1 MFKSVYIYGLGMMG
15 GSLAGSVRKLKM
27 AQKIY
32 AYDISKSNLRFAK
45 KNRIIDNYDQDNFKH
60 LSNADLI
67 IICAPIGAYKKIFS
81 NIKKYKKPDAII
93 TDIGSTK
100 TEIADIYQSIFTKS
114 SNCFIGSHPLTG
126 KESSTVKNSDASL
139 FSDAV
144 VLLTPV
150 SDDNDSNL
158 IGNISKFWRKLT
170 CKIFVLN
177 TKQHDLVL
185 SETSHL
191 PHMVSFA
198 LVNIILNTKSIEK
211 IGDFTGGGFRDF
223 ARLAHSDPTMW
234 QDICLSNSKN
244 IVKSINR
251 LKKEL
256 DLIKSLINKKDKKL
270 FKYFQNIK
278 LKLEINDK

>member
-45 KNRIIDNYDQDNFKH
+45 KNKIIDNYDQDNFKH

-100 TEIADIYQSIFTKS
+100 TEIVNIYKSIFTKN

-126 KESSTVKNSDASL
+126 KESSTVKNSDISL

-150 SDDNDSNL
+150 SDDINL
-158 IGNISKFWRKLT
+158 IKSVGEFWRKLT
-170 CKIFVLN
+170 CKTFVLN
-177 TKQHDLVL
+177 AKQHDLVL

-223 ARLAHSDPTMW
+223 ARLAHSDSTMW

-270 FKYFQNIK
+270 LKYFQNIK

>member
-15 GSLAGSVRKLKM
+15 GSLAGAVKKSKIT
-27 AQKIY
+27 QKIY
-32 AYDISKSNLRFAK
+32 AYDISKSNLSFAK
-45 KNRIIDNYDQDNFKH
+45 KNKIIDNYDQDNFKY

-67 IICAPIGAYKKIFS
+67 IICAPIGAYKKIFR

-100 TEIADIYQSIFTKS
+100 TEITNIYKSIFSKNT
-114 SNCFIGSHPLTG
+114 NCFIGSHPLTG
-126 KESSTVKNSDASL
+126 KESSTVRNSDVSL

-150 SDDNDSNL
+150 SDDINL
-158 IGNISKFWRKLT
+158 IKRIGEFWRKLA
-170 CKIFVLN
+170 CKIFILN
-177 TKQHDLVL
+177 SKQHDLVL

-223 ARLAHSDPTMW
+223 ARRAHSDSTMW

-244 IVKSINR
+244 IVKSINQ

>member
-1 MFKSVYIYGLGMMG
+1 VKKSKIT
-15 GSLAGSVRKLKM
+15 
-27 AQKIY
+27 QKIY
-32 AYDISKSNLRFAK
+32 AYDISKSNLSFAK
-45 KNRIIDNYDQDNFKH
+45 KNKIIDNYDQDDFKH

-67 IICAPIGAYKKIFS
+67 IICAPIGAYKKIFN

-100 TEIADIYQSIFTKS
+100 TEIANIYKSIFNKN

-126 KESSTVKNSDASL
+126 KESSTVKNSDALL
-139 FSDAV
+139 FNGAV

-150 SDDNDSNL
+150 TDDINL
-158 IGNISKFWRKLT
+158 IKSIGEFWRKLA

-177 TKQHDLVL
+177 AKQHDLVL

-223 ARLAHSDPTMW
+223 ARLAHSDSTMW
-234 QDICLSNSKN
+234 QDICISNSKN

-278 LKLEINDK
+278 SKLESNDK

>member
-15 GSLAGSVRKLKM
+15 GSLAGAVKKSKVTH
-27 AQKIY
+27 KIY
-32 AYDISKSNLRFAK
+32 AYDISKSNLSFSK
-45 KNRIIDNYDQDNFKH
+45 KNKIIDDYDQDNFKY

-100 TEIADIYQSIFTKS
+100 TEILDIYKSIFTMN

-126 KESSTVKNSDASL
+126 KESSTVKNSDTSL

-150 SDDNDSNL
+150 SDDINL
-158 IGNISKFWRKLT
+158 IKSIGRFWRKLA
-170 CKIFVLN
+170 CKTFVLN
-177 TKQHDLVL
+177 AKQHDLVL

-223 ARLAHSDPTMW
+223 ARLAHSDSTMW

>member
-15 GSLAGSVRKLKM
+15 GSLAGAVKKSKM

-32 AYDISKSNLRFAK
+32 AYDISKSNLSFAK
-45 KNRIIDNYDQDNFKH
+45 KNKIIDNYDQDNFKH

-100 TEIADIYQSIFTKS
+100 TEIADIYKSIFTKN

-126 KESSTVKNSDASL
+126 KESSTVKNSDVSL

-150 SDDNDSNL
+150 SDDTDL
-158 IGNISKFWRKLT
+158 IKSIGKFWRKLA
-170 CKIFVLN
+170 CKTFVLN
-177 TKQHDLVL
+177 AKQHDLVL

-223 ARLAHSDPTMW
+223 ARLAHSDSTMW

>member
-15 GSLAGSVRKLKM
+15 GSLAGAVKKSKI

-32 AYDISKSNLRFAK
+32 AYDISKSNLSFAK
-45 KNRIIDNYDQDNFKH
+45 KNKIIDNYDQDNFEH

-100 TEIADIYQSIFTKS
+100 TEIADIYKSIFTKN
-114 SNCFIGSHPLTG
+114 SNYFIGSHPLTG
-126 KESSTVKNSDASL
+126 KGSSTVKNSDVSL

-150 SDDNDSNL
+150 SDDINL
-158 IGNISKFWRKLT
+158 IKSIGKFWHKLT
-170 CKIFVLN
+170 CKTFVLN
-177 TKQHDLVL
+177 AKQHDLVL

-198 LVNIILNTKSIEK
+198 LVHIILNTKSIEK

-223 ARLAHSDPTMW
+223 ARLAHSDSTMW

-244 IVKSINR
+244 IVKSINQ

>member
-15 GSLAGSVRKLKM
+15 GSLAGAVKKSKM

-32 AYDISKSNLRFAK
+32 AYDISKSNLSFAK
-45 KNRIIDNYDQDNFKH
+45 KNKIIDNYDQDNFQY

-81 NIKKYKKPDAII
+81 NIKKYKKPDATI

-100 TEIADIYQSIFTKS
+100 TEIIDIYKSIFTKN

-126 KESSTVKNSDASL
+126 KESSTAKNSDASL
-139 FSDAV
+139 FNGAV
-144 VLLTPV
+144 VLLTPI
-150 SDDNDSNL
+150 SDDINL
-158 IGNISKFWRKLT
+158 IKSISEFWRKLA

-177 TKQHDLVL
+177 AKQHDLVL

-223 ARLAHSDPTMW
+223 ARLAHSDSTMW

-256 DLIKSLINKKDKKL
+256 DLIKSLINKQDKKL
-270 FKYFQNIK
+270 FKYLQNIK

>member
-15 GSLAGSVRKLKM
+15 GSLAGAVKKSKM

-32 AYDISKSNLRFAK
+32 AYDISKSNLSFAK
-45 KNRIIDNYDQDNFKH
+45 KNKIIDNYDQDNFQY

-67 IICAPIGAYKKIFS
+67 MICAPIGAYKKIFS
-81 NIKKYKKPDAII
+81 NIKKYKKPDATI

-100 TEIADIYQSIFTKS
+100 TEIIDIYKSIFTKN

-126 KESSTVKNSDASL
+126 KESSTAKNSDASL
-139 FSDAV
+139 FNGAV
-144 VLLTPV
+144 VLLTPI
-150 SDDNDSNL
+150 SDDINL
-158 IGNISKFWRKLT
+158 IKSISEFWRKLA

-177 TKQHDLVL
+177 AKQHDLVL

-223 ARLAHSDPTMW
+223 ARLAHSDSTMW

-251 LKKEL
+251 LIKEL
-256 DLIKSLINKKDKKL
+256 DLIKSLINKQDKKL
-270 FKYFQNIK
+270 FKYLQNIK

>member
-15 GSLAGSVRKLKM
+15 GSLAGAVKKSKM

-32 AYDISKSNLRFAK
+32 AYDISKSNLSFAK
-45 KNRIIDNYDQDNFKH
+45 KNKIIDNYDQDNFQY

-81 NIKKYKKPDAII
+81 NIKKYKKPDATI

-100 TEIADIYQSIFTKS
+100 TEIIDIYKSIFTKN

-150 SDDNDSNL
+150 TDDINL
-158 IGNISKFWRKLT
+158 IKSIGEFWRKLA

-177 TKQHDLVL
+177 AKQHDLVL

-223 ARLAHSDPTMW
+223 ARLAHSDSTMW

-251 LKKEL
+251 LIKEL
-256 DLIKSLINKKDKKL
+256 DLIKSLINKQDKKL
-270 FKYFQNIK
+270 FKYLQNIK

>member
-1 MFKSVYIYGLGMMG
+1 MT
-15 GSLAGSVRKLKM
+15 
-27 AQKIY
+27 
-32 AYDISKSNLRFAK
+32 
-45 KNRIIDNYDQDNFKH
+45 QDNFKY

-100 TEIADIYQSIFTKS
+100 TEIVDIYKSIFTMN

-126 KESSTVKNSDASL
+126 KESSTVKNSDTSL

-144 VLLTPV
+144 VLLTPA
-150 SDDNDSNL
+150 SDDINL
-158 IGNISKFWRKLT
+158 IKSIGRFWHKLA
-170 CKIFVLN
+170 CKTFVLN
-177 TKQHDLVL
+177 AKQHDLVL

-223 ARLAHSDPTMW
+223 ARLAHSDSTMW

-278 LKLEINDK
+278 SKLEINDK

>member
-1 MFKSVYIYGLGMMG
+1 MIKSVYIYGLGMMG
-15 GSLAGSVRKLKM
+15 GSLARAVKKSKIT
-27 AQKIY
+27 QKIY
-32 AYDISKSNLRFAK
+32 AYDISKSNLSFAK
-45 KNRIIDNYDQDNFKH
+45 KNKIIDNYDQDNFEH

-100 TEIADIYQSIFTKS
+100 TEIANIYKSIFNKN

-126 KESSTVKNSDASL
+126 KESSTVKNSDALL
-139 FSDAV
+139 FNGAV

-150 SDDNDSNL
+150 TDDINL
-158 IGNISKFWRKLT
+158 IKSIGEFWRKLA

-177 TKQHDLVL
+177 AKQHDLVL

-223 ARLAHSDPTMW
+223 ARLAHSDSTMW
-234 QDICLSNSKN
+234 QDICISNSKN

-278 LKLEINDK
+278 SKLESNDK

>member
-1 MFKSVYIYGLGMMG
+1 MFKSVYFYGLGMMG
-15 GSLAGSVRKLKM
+15 GSLAGAVKKSKIT
-27 AQKIY
+27 QKIY
-32 AYDISKSNLRFAK
+32 AYDISKSDLSFAK
-45 KNRIIDNYDQDNFKH
+45 KNKIIDNYDQDDFKY

-100 TEIADIYQSIFTKS
+100 TEISNIYESIFTKN

-150 SDDNDSNL
+150 SDDTGL
-158 IGNISKFWRKLT
+158 IKSIGEFWCKLA

-177 TKQHDLVL
+177 AKQHDLVL

-223 ARLAHSDPTMW
+223 ARLAHSDSTMW

-244 IVKSINR
+244 IVKSINQ

>member
-1 MFKSVYIYGLGMMG
+1 MFKTVYIYGLGMMG
-15 GSLAGSVRKLKM
+15 GSLAGAVKKSKM

-32 AYDISKSNLRFAK
+32 AFDINKSNLSFAK
-45 KNRIIDNYDQDNFKH
+45 KNKIIDDYDQNDFKY

-67 IICAPIGAYKKIFS
+67 IICAPIGAYKKIFN

-100 TEIADIYQSIFTKS
+100 TEIANIYKSIFNKN

-126 KESSTVKNSDASL
+126 KESSTVKNSDALL
-139 FSDAV
+139 FNGAV

-150 SDDNDSNL
+150 TDDINL
-158 IGNISKFWRKLT
+158 IKSIGEFWRKLA

-177 TKQHDLVL
+177 AKQHDLVL

-223 ARLAHSDPTMW
+223 ARLAHSDSTMW
-234 QDICLSNSKN
+234 QDICISNSKN

>member
-1 MFKSVYIYGLGMMG
+1 MIKSVYIYGLGMMG
-15 GSLAGSVRKLKM
+15 GSLAGAVKKSKM

-32 AYDISKSNLRFAK
+32 AYDISKSNLSFSK
-45 KNRIIDNYDQDNFKH
+45 KNKIIDNYDQDNFKY

-81 NIKKYKKPDAII
+81 NIKKCKKPEAII

-100 TEIADIYQSIFTKS
+100 TEIIDIYKSIFTK
-114 SNCFIGSHPLTG
+114 NPNYFIGSHPLTG

-150 SDDNDSNL
+150 SDDTDL
-158 IGNISKFWRKLT
+158 IKSIDKFWRKLA
-170 CKIFVLN
+170 CKTFALN
-177 TKQHDLVL
+177 AKQHDLVL

-198 LVNIILNTKSIEK
+198 LVNIILNTKSIDK

-223 ARLAHSDPTMW
+223 ARLAHSDSTMW
-234 QDICLSNSKN
+234 QDICLSNGKN

-270 FKYFQNIK
+270 LKYFQNIK

>member
-1 MFKSVYIYGLGMMG
+1 MMG
-15 GSLAGSVRKLKM
+15 GSLAGAVKKSKV
-27 AQKIY
+27 AHKIY
-32 AYDISKSNLRFAK
+32 AYDISKSNLSFSK
-45 KNRIIDNYDQDNFKH
+45 KNKIIDNYDQDNFKY

-100 TEIADIYQSIFTKS
+100 TEIVDIYKSIFTTN

-126 KESSTVKNSDASL
+126 KESSTVKNSDTSL

-144 VLLTPV
+144 VLLTPA
-150 SDDNDSNL
+150 SDDINL
-158 IGNISKFWRKLT
+158 IKSIGRFWRKLA
-170 CKIFVLN
+170 CKTFVLN
-177 TKQHDLVL
+177 AKQHDLVL

-223 ARLAHSDPTMW
+223 ARLAHSDSTMW

>member
-1 MFKSVYIYGLGMMG
+1 MIKSVYIYGLGMMG
-15 GSLAGSVRKLKM
+15 GSLARAVKKSKIT
-27 AQKIY
+27 QKIY
-32 AYDISKSNLRFAK
+32 AYDISKSNLSFAK
-45 KNRIIDNYDQDNFKH
+45 KNKIIDNYDQDDFKH

-67 IICAPIGAYKKIFS
+67 IICAPIGAYKKIFN

-100 TEIADIYQSIFTKS
+100 TEIANIYKSIFNKN

-126 KESSTVKNSDASL
+126 KESSTVKNSDALL
-139 FSDAV
+139 FNGAV

-150 SDDNDSNL
+150 TDDINL
-158 IGNISKFWRKLT
+158 IKSIGEFWRKLA

-177 TKQHDLVL
+177 AKQHDLVL

-198 LVNIILNTKSIEK
+198 LVNIILNTKSIDK

-223 ARLAHSDPTMW
+223 ARLAHSDSTMW
-234 QDICLSNSKN
+234 QDICISNSKN

-278 LKLEINDK
+278 SKLESNDK

>member
-15 GSLAGSVRKLKM
+15 GSLAGAVKKSKM

-32 AYDISKSNLRFAK
+32 AYDISKSNLSFAK
-45 KNRIIDNYDQDNFKH
+45 KNKIIDNYDQDNFKH

-100 TEIADIYQSIFTKS
+100 TEIVNIYKSIFTKN

-150 SDDNDSNL
+150 SDDTDL
-158 IGNISKFWRKLT
+158 IKSIDKFWRKLA
-170 CKIFVLN
+170 CKTFALN
-177 TKQHDLVL
+177 AKQHDLVL

-223 ARLAHSDPTMW
+223 ARLAHSDSTMW
-234 QDICLSNSKN
+234 KDICLSNSKN
-244 IVKSINR
+244 IVKSINQ

>member
-15 GSLAGSVRKLKM
+15 GSLAGAVKKSKM

-32 AYDISKSNLRFAK
+32 AYDISKSNLSFAK
-45 KNRIIDNYDQDNFKH
+45 KNKIIDNYDQDNFKY

-67 IICAPIGAYKKIFS
+67 IICAPLGAYKKIFS

-126 KESSTVKNSDASL
+126 KESSTVKNSDISL

-150 SDDNDSNL
+150 SDDINL
-158 IGNISKFWRKLT
+158 IKSIGEFWHKLA
-170 CKIFVLN
+170 CKTFVLN
-177 TKQHDLVL
+177 AKQHDLVL

-251 LKKEL
+251 LKNEL

-270 FKYFQNIK
+270 LKYFQNIK

>member
-15 GSLAGSVRKLKM
+15 GSLAGAVKKSKM

-32 AYDISKSNLRFAK
+32 AYDISKSNLSFAK
-45 KNRIIDNYDQDNFKH
+45 KNKIIDNYDQDNFKH

-100 TEIADIYQSIFTKS
+100 TEIVNIYKSIFTKN

-126 KESSTVKNSDASL
+126 KESSTVKNSDVSL

-150 SDDNDSNL
+150 SDDTDL
-158 IGNISKFWRKLT
+158 IKSIGKFWRKLA
-170 CKIFVLN
+170 CKTFVLN

-223 ARLAHSDPTMW
+223 ARLAHSDSTMW
-234 QDICLSNSKN
+234 KDICLSNSKN
-244 IVKSINR
+244 IVKSINQ

>member
-15 GSLAGSVRKLKM
+15 GSLAGAVKKSKVTH
-27 AQKIY
+27 KIY
-32 AYDISKSNLRFAK
+32 AYDISKSNLSFSK
-45 KNRIIDNYDQDNFKH
+45 KNKIIDDYDQDNFKY

-100 TEIADIYQSIFTKS
+100 TEIVDIYKSIFTMN

-126 KESSTVKNSDASL
+126 KESSTVKNSDTSL

-150 SDDNDSNL
+150 SDDINL
-158 IGNISKFWRKLT
+158 IKSIDRFWRKLA
-170 CKIFVLN
+170 CKTFVLN
-177 TKQHDLVL
+177 AKQHDLVL

-223 ARLAHSDPTMW
+223 ARLAHSDSTMW

>member
-1 MFKSVYIYGLGMMG
+1 MIKSVYIYGLGMMG
-15 GSLAGSVRKLKM
+15 GSLARAVKKSKIT
-27 AQKIY
+27 QKIY
-32 AYDISKSNLRFAK
+32 AYDISKSNLSFAK
-45 KNRIIDNYDQDNFKH
+45 KNKIIDNYDQDDFKH

-67 IICAPIGAYKKIFS
+67 IICAPIGAYKKIFN

-100 TEIADIYQSIFTKS
+100 TEIANIYKSIFNKN

-126 KESSTVKNSDASL
+126 KESSTVKNSDALL
-139 FSDAV
+139 FNGAV

-150 SDDNDSNL
+150 TDDINL
-158 IGNISKFWRKLT
+158 IKSIGEFWRKLA

-177 TKQHDLVL
+177 AKQHDLVL

-223 ARLAHSDPTMW
+223 ARLAHSDSTMW
-234 QDICLSNSKN
+234 QDICISNSKN

>member
-15 GSLAGSVRKLKM
+15 GSLAGAVKKSKIT
-27 AQKIY
+27 QKIY
-32 AYDISKSNLRFAK
+32 AYDISKSNLSFAK
-45 KNRIIDNYDQDNFKH
+45 KNKIIDNYDQDNFKY

-100 TEIADIYQSIFTKS
+100 TEIVNIYKSIFTKN

-126 KESSTVKNSDASL
+126 KESSTVKNSDTSL

-150 SDDNDSNL
+150 SDDINL
-158 IGNISKFWRKLT
+158 IKRIGEFWRKLA
-170 CKIFVLN
+170 CKIFILN
-177 TKQHDLVL
+177 SKQHDLVL

-223 ARLAHSDPTMW
+223 ARLAHSDSTMW
-234 QDICLSNSKN
+234 QDICQ
-244 IVKSINR
+244 IGRAHV
-251 LKKEL
+251 
-256 DLIKSLINKKDKKL
+256 
-270 FKYFQNIK
+270 
-278 LKLEINDK
+278 

>member
-15 GSLAGSVRKLKM
+15 GSLARAVKKSKM

-32 AYDISKSNLRFAK
+32 AYDISKSNLSFAK
-45 KNRIIDNYDQDNFKH
+45 KNKIIDNYDQDNFQY

-81 NIKKYKKPDAII
+81 NIKKYKKPDATI

-100 TEIADIYQSIFTKS
+100 TEIIDIYKSIFTKN

-126 KESSTVKNSDASL
+126 KESSTAKNSDASL
-139 FSDAV
+139 FNGAV
-144 VLLTPV
+144 VLLTPI
-150 SDDNDSNL
+150 SDDINL
-158 IGNISKFWRKLT
+158 IKSISEFWRKLA

-177 TKQHDLVL
+177 AKQHDLVL

-223 ARLAHSDPTMW
+223 ARLAHSDSTMW
-234 QDICLSNSKN
+234 QDICLSNTKN

-270 FKYFQNIK
+270 FKYFHNIK

>member
-1 MFKSVYIYGLGMMG
+1 
-15 GSLAGSVRKLKM
+15 
-27 AQKIY
+27 
-32 AYDISKSNLRFAK
+32 
-45 KNRIIDNYDQDNFKH
+45 
-60 LSNADLI
+60 
-67 IICAPIGAYKKIFS
+67 
-81 NIKKYKKPDAII
+81 
-93 TDIGSTK
+93 
-100 TEIADIYQSIFTKS
+100 
-114 SNCFIGSHPLTG
+114 LTG
-126 KESSTVKNSDASL
+126 KESSTVKNSDALL
-139 FSDAV
+139 FNGAV

-150 SDDNDSNL
+150 TDDINL
-158 IGNISKFWRKLT
+158 IKSIGEFWRKLA
-170 CKIFVLN
+170 CKIFILN
-177 TKQHDLVL
+177 SKQHDLVL

>member
-15 GSLAGSVRKLKM
+15 GSLARAVKKSKM

-32 AYDISKSNLRFAK
+32 AYDISKSNLSFAK
-45 KNRIIDNYDQDNFKH
+45 KNKIIDNYDQDNFKH

-67 IICAPIGAYKKIFS
+67 IICAPIGAYKKIFN

-100 TEIADIYQSIFTKS
+100 TEIVDIYKSIFTKN

-150 SDDNDSNL
+150 SDDINL
-158 IGNISKFWRKLT
+158 IKSIGKFWRKLA

-177 TKQHDLVL
+177 AKQHDLVL

-223 ARLAHSDPTMW
+223 ARLAHSDSTMW
-234 QDICLSNSKN
+234 QDICLSNTKN

-270 FKYFQNIK
+270 FKYFHNIK